1 MASLTIA
8 LTKGRILK
16 ETLPL
21 LAAAGLE
28 PIEDIH
34 SSRKL
39 VFETNHKDV
48 ELVVLRGADVTTYV
62 RHGVADLGVA
72 GKDMLLEHGS
82 EGLYEL
88 LDLGIARCRLMTAA
102 PVSKA
107 SESGDQNS
115 GQRISVASKF
125 TNIAR
130 KHYAE
135 RGLNADII
143 QLYGALELAPIVG
156 LADEIVDVVDTGN
169 TLKANGLE
177 PRELIAEISSRLI
190 ANKAALKT
198 KYDQIQAWQD
208 RLAAAVETLGIN
220 KVSGE

>member
-1 MASLTIA
+1 MTTLTLA

-28 PIEDIH
+28 PAEDIDQ
-34 SSRKL
+34 SRKL
-39 VFETNHKDV
+39 VFETNQANVK
-48 ELVVLRGADVTTYV
+48 LLVLRGADVTTYV

-72 GKDMLLEHGS
+72 GKDMLLEYGS
-82 EGLYEL
+82 DGLYEL
-88 LDLGIARCRLMTAA
+88 LDLEIAKCRLMTAGPVNEGESSA
-102 PVSKA
+102 P
-107 SESGDQNS
+107 

-156 LADEIVDVVDTGN
+156 LSDEIVDVVDTGN
-169 TLKANGLE
+169 TLKANGLV
-177 PRELIAEISSRLI
+177 PRELIADVSSRLI

-198 KYDQIQAWQD
+198 KYQAISALQKQ
-208 RLAAAVETLGIN
+208 LANAVLQTA
-220 KVSGE
+220 

>member
-39 VFETNHKDV
+39 VFETNHKNV

-102 PVSKA
+102 PVRKA
-107 SESGDQNS
+107 SESDDQNG

-198 KYDQIQAWQD
+198 KYEQIQAWQD

>member
-1 MASLTIA
+1 MTTLTLA

-28 PIEDIH
+28 PVEDI
-34 SSRKL
+34 SESRKL
-39 VFETNHKDV
+39 VFETNHDNIQ
-48 ELVVLRGADVTTYV
+48 LLVLRGADVTTYV

-72 GKDMLLEHGS
+72 GKDMLLEYGS

-88 LDLGIARCRLMTAA
+88 LDLEIAKCRLMTAA
-102 PVSKA
+102 PVQSRSQK
-107 SESGDQNS
+107 DLDTP

-156 LADEIVDVVDTGN
+156 LSDEIVDVVDTGN

-177 PRELIAEISSRLI
+177 PRELIADISSRLI

-198 KYDQIQAWQD
+198 KYKAISALQEQ
-208 RLAAAVETLGIN
+208 LAKALTQ
-220 KVSGE
+220 SR